1 MKLGLYQCNI
11 IHFVLEKMKRGLDR
25 LVWRFLIQF
34 FNTFE
39 NRIKFELNFIGE
51 GELNKL
57 LRVKRRI
64 FERCKQMIDLS
75 NTEVD
80 LAKSNRYKD
89 IATADVS
96 LSFSLPVNSRV
107 INLPHPF

>member
-64 FERCKQMIDLS
+64 FER
-75 NTEVD
+75 V
-80 LAKSNRYKD
+80 
-89 IATADVS
+89 
-96 LSFSLPVNSRV
+96 
-107 INLPHPF
+107 